1 MSTGVKNQLR
11 VCALSVK
18 YNIMREMLNKV
29 TFLTNTCFMMLNN
42 AAFIIQWLIL
52 FRLKGDI
59 GGYTMREV
67 MLLWGIACCSF
78 GLSHLLFAG
87 VFSLPELI
95 IGGRLDPFLVQ
106 PKSVLLGVM
115 TSSTRIS
122 AMGDLAYGVLVMCVF
137 CFSVKRFLLFL
148 LFTVTGAAIITA
160 FALLM
165 GSHCF
170 WFVRGDVFGNYM
182 VNAMVSF
189 FTYPDGIF
197 NGTARFLLYLVI
209 PVGMAVWM
217 PVHVMMEFDAG
228 ALFSVVGFAAG
239 LSAVA
244 TAAFYRGLRR
254 YASGNLMEARV

>member
-1 MSTGVKNQLR
+1 MSTAVKNQLR

-18 YNIMREMLNKV
+18 YNIMREMVNRV
-29 TFLTNTCFMMLNN
+29 TFLTNTVFMMLNDG
-42 AAFIIQWLIL
+42 AFIIQWMIL

-67 MLLWGIACCSF
+67 MLLWGIASSSF
-78 GLSHLLFAG
+78 GLSHILFAG
-87 VFSLPELI
+87 VFSLPEMI

-122 AMGDLAYGVLVMCVF
+122 AIGDLAYGILVMCIF
-137 CFSVKRFLLFL
+137 CFSVKRFALFV
-148 LFTVTGAAIITA
+148 LFTVTGAVIITA
-160 FALLM
+160 FALIM
-165 GSHCF
+165 GSLCF

-182 VNAMVSF
+182 INGMVSF

-197 NGTARFLLYLVI
+197 QGTARFLLYLVI
-209 PVGMAVWM
+209 PVGMAVWT
-217 PVHVMMEFDAG
+217 PVHVMMEFEAG
-228 ALFSVVGFAAG
+228 AFFSVVGFAAFLAA
-239 LSAVA
+239 LSVAV
-244 TAAFYRGLRR
+244 FYRGLRR